1 MLNLILFS
9 NYSRVD
15 LEADV
20 AAAVVAVD
28 TKTEEVNSG
37 DLEVEPGHKEAV
49 VEEVGAELK
58 LPMVGVELP
67 AIIPEDT
74 KPEVELNGEML
85 LEDTVVVPIQV
96 RHLL

>member
-1 MLNLILFS
+1 M
-9 NYSRVD
+9 D
-15 LEADV
+15 LEAD

-58 LPMVGVELP
+58 LPVVGAELP
-67 AIIPEDT
+67 ATILVDT
-74 KPEVELNGEML
+74 KPEVELNGAML
-85 LEDTVVVPIQV
+85 LEEDTVVVLIQV
-96 RHLL
+96 RHM